1 MENRAPARDH
11 SGMQLQ
17 PEFPQARRLVAVR
30 ILMLEDDPAFA
41 ELVARSLRRASTDEL
56 ALTHVAS
63 LAEAK
68 ARLAAESFDL
78 VLTDLS
84 LPDSKGLETLAALVG
99 QGDRLICVLTGEQDA
114 GLREAALALGAYD
127 LLSKDRLE
135 PETLDRLVRLAVMQA
150 RALATVRRSEG
161 RLRAIVEAE
170 PECVKLLDA
179 DARLIE
185 MNPAG
190 LRMIQAESLAVVR
203 GHCVLDLVVQ
213 EHREAFAA
221 ITRRASQGEP
231 GSLEFEV
238 VGLRGER
245 RWLETHAVPL
255 RDGEPG
261 QPALVLGI
269 TRDITARKNAE
280 AAKARL
286 DRTYQALAQA
296 NEAIL
301 KAKTEAELFDRACEI
316 AVEVGGFVLGAVLR
330 LGADGWLTR
339 AAAKGMGASI
349 AAQRPSVDAA
359 KPEGRGLA
367 GEACRTRRPVISNEF
382 ASDPRVGVFRQSI
395 PYEVGAVAIFPLFTE
410 GEVSGV
416 FVLRH
421 AAAGVFTPELTM
433 LLARVADNI
442 SFALTNFRREAG
454 RAQEERL
461 RGLEHS
467 IARELSETKSPRE
480 ALQAV
485 LRAICEAGRF
495 DCGRY
500 FHLDEASSTMR
511 LREGWAADAALAGF
525 VAASRELRFLPGMG
539 LVGLVWQTGKV
550 LWSADAT
557 SDPRVAMKGLASGVG
572 LHGTLVVPVSFEG
585 RVIGVLSLATRRLF
599 EPDARLIETV
609 QVTATL
615 MGHYLHR
622 KQREAALDRFRAA
635 LDGSADMVLLVDI
648 RDGAKLVDFNET
660 ASYLLGYAREELLG
674 RPSSLIVA
682 DLGEAE
688 LRATHA
694 ALLAR
699 HGRTDLV
706 VRTYRRKDGST
717 FEVEVLRKVV
727 DSPEGPILVLNAR
740 DLTERRRIEERQ
752 AAHLRYQESTARL
765 GHSALGRRDAAGLVA
780 DALQSLK
787 ESMGCSEVGFQDRV
801 PEDWKRSYAS
811 VLAETVHG
819 EGGERGV
826 LFALSEKPDQFGP
839 EEGRFLA
846 ATASVLSAGLLRV
859 ESEARLAFL
868 AQFDG
873 LTGLP
878 NRALLRDRFAQLIV
892 QARRH
897 GSALGLLFID
907 LDDFKAVND
916 TMGHAGGDELLKEAA
931 QRLLAA
937 VRPGDTVARIAGD
950 EFAVILGDLAR
961 AEDAALV
968 AQKVI
973 DRLSAPLAIGGQ
985 EAFVTASIG
994 IAAFPADGDDAEA
1007 LLAAADAAM
1016 YRAKQAGRNGYQ
1028 FFTADI
1034 NQRTRAR
1041 AQLGSELRRALE
1053 RDEFALV
1060 YQAKYDLRSGAP
1072 CAAEALLRWR
1082 HPERGL
1088 VTPGEFIPVLEE
1100 TGLIVPVGERVLRLA
1115 CADLQ
1120 AWQAAGLRVLPV
1132 AVNLSARQF
1141 RQQDLH
1147 SRLLAQVR
1155 ASGVDPRLIEL
1166 EITESQL
1173 MHDPDHAQRVL
1184 RSLAEAGI
1192 RVAIDDFGTGYS
1204 SLSYLTRFPV
1214 SALKIDRSF
1223 VADVLDDHADAAIVR
1238 AIIDMAH
1245 TLGFL
1250 VVAEGVET
1258 QAQATLLRSL
1268 GCEQAQGYYFSRPV
1282 AEPEFRKLLADA
1294 KPRQESGPARGR

>member
-1 MENRAPARDH
+1 
-11 SGMQLQ
+11 MQLQ
-17 PEFPQARRLVAVR
+17 PEFPQARRLGPVR
-30 ILMLEDDPAFA
+30 ILLLEDDPAFA
-41 ELVARSLRRASTDEL
+41 GLVLESLRRASTDEL
-56 ALTHVAS
+56 ALSHVAS
-63 LAEAK
+63 LAEAQ
-68 ARLAAESFDL
+68 ARLAGESFDL
-78 VLTDLS
+78 ILTDLS
-84 LPDSKGLETLAALVG
+84 LPDSKGLDTLGALVG
-99 QGDRLICVLTGEQDA
+99 PGDRLICVLTGDQDE

-127 LLSKDRLE
+127 LLSKDRLAGD
-135 PETLDRLVRLAVMQA
+135 TLDRLVRLAVMQA
-150 RALATVRRSEG
+150 RALATARRGEA

-190 LRMIQAESLAVVR
+190 LRMIEAESLAVVR
-203 GHCVLDLVVQ
+203 GHCVLDLVS
-213 EHREAFAA
+213 EGHREAFAA
-221 ITRRASQGEP
+221 VTRRASQGQP
-231 GSLEFEV
+231 GTLEFEV
-238 VGLRGER
+238 VGLKGGR

-255 RDGEPG
+255 REEGGE
-261 QPALVLGI
+261 PALVLGI

-280 AAKARL
+280 AGKERL

-301 KAKTEAELFDRACEI
+301 KANTEEELFDRACEI

-330 LGADGWLTR
+330 LGPDGWLTR

-349 AAQRPSVDAA
+349 TAQRPSVDPAR
-359 KPEGRGLA
+359 PEGRGLA
-367 GEACRTRRPVISNEF
+367 GEACRTRRPVISNDF
-382 ASDPRVGVFRQSI
+382 ATDRRVGVFRQAI
-395 PYEVGAVAIFPLFTE
+395 PYEVGAVAIFPLFAD
-410 GEVSGV
+410 GEVAGV

-421 AAAGVFTPELTM
+421 AAPGAFTPELAM
-433 LLARVADNI
+433 LLERVAGNI
-442 SFALTNFRREAG
+442 SFALTSFRREAA
-454 RAQEERL
+454 RVQEERL

-467 IARELSETKSPRE
+467 VARELSGAKSPGE

-485 LRAICEAGRF
+485 LRAICETGRF

-500 FHLDEASSTMR
+500 FHLDDASGTMR
-511 LREGWAADAALAGF
+511 LREGWAADAQVAPF
-525 VAASRELRFLPGMG
+525 VAASRELRFSPGLG
-539 LVGLVWQTGKV
+539 LVGLVWKTGEL

-557 SDPRVAMKGLASGVG
+557 SDPRVAMKGLAASVG

-585 RVIGVLSLATRRLF
+585 RVIGVLSLATRRPF
-599 EPDARLIETV
+599 EADARLIETM
-609 QVTATL
+609 QVTGTQ
-615 MGHYLHR
+615 MGQYLQR

-660 ASYLLGYAREELLG
+660 ACYLLGYGREELLG

-682 DLGEAE
+682 DLSEAE
-688 LRATHA
+688 LRVTHA

-706 VRTYRRKDGST
+706 VRTFRRKDGST

-765 GHSALGRRDAAGLVA
+765 GQSALGRRDAAGLVN
-780 DALQSLK
+780 DALQTLK
-787 ESMGCSEVGFQDRV
+787 ESIGCDEVGYQDRL
-801 PEDWKRSYAS
+801 PEGWKAGHAS
-811 VLAETVHG
+811 ALAEPVHG
-819 EGGERGV
+819 EAGERGV
-826 LFALSEKPDQFGP
+826 IFALSAKPDQFGP

-846 ATASVLSAGLLRV
+846 ATASVLSAGLLRID
-859 ESEARLAFL
+859 SEARLAFL

-878 NRALLRDRFAQLIV
+878 NRALLRDRFSQLIV

-897 GSALGLLFID
+897 ESALGLLFID
-907 LDDFKAVND
+907 LDDFKMVND
-916 TMGHAGGDELLKEAA
+916 TLGHAGGDELLKEVAG
-931 QRLLAA
+931 RLLAA

-973 DRLSAPLAIGGQ
+973 DRLSGPLSIGGQ

-994 IAAFPADGDDAEA
+994 IAAFPADGNDAES

-1028 FFTADI
+1028 FFTAEI

-1053 RDEFALV
+1053 RDEFELV

-1100 TGLIVPVGERVLRLA
+1100 TGLIVPVGERVLRRA

-1120 AWQAAGLRVLPV
+1120 AWRAAGLPALPV

-1147 SRLLAQVR
+1147 SRLLEQVR
-1155 ASGVDPRLIEL
+1155 ASGVEPRLIEL

-1223 VADVLDDHADAAIVR
+1223 VADVLHDHADAAIVR

-1268 GCEQAQGYYFSRPV
+1268 GCEQAQGYYFSRPM
-1282 AEPEFRKLLADA
+1282 AEAAFRQLLADA